1 MEYKKSGVFS
11 ENQKI
16 DCRNLCLYLNF
27 KNEKLDAIL
36 KFMKL
41 IEVDLVEK
49 FEEDFIFDME
59 FDEEE
64 ITAKALHK
72 KFTNVSDNAS
82 RRISL
87 LYDGILKSDKI
98 SSRFDYRNLISNRM
112 FMDEWVMEAPTLG
125 FDLEDTESI
134 KDYIL
139 RNIDSDEVDYL
150 GEPAP
155 QDIGLNFNC
164 DYIKKDQEID
174 DDFGYFGALS
184 FNISG
189 CILGYD
195 FEYFTNYL
203 KDFVKKA
210 GGILKS
216 LCANIFISDKTLK
229 TDYFNLFEMELIEHD
244 GEEPQVNHHRYGF
257 LSGIEGINYI
267 PRDLFEE
274 IDKSQLEDEVFE
286 VKPLENGAFINVNK
300 PLDEVNI
307 HDKYRVR
314 EVLDDILIKGYCDH
328 DLIHFV
334 AFLGR
339 VPLYVDEVFLIEALE
354 DEVRDDLYNRYF
366 VVTKNRE
373 IEGLHLDGSKF
384 RVHRF
389 NME

>member
-11 ENQKI
+11 ESQKI

-49 FEEDFIFDME
+49 FEEDFVFDME

-72 KFTNVSDNAS
+72 KFTNISDNAS

-98 SSRFDYRNLISNRM
+98 SSRFDYRNLISSRM
-112 FMDEWVMEAPTLG
+112 FMDKWVMEDLKLD
-125 FDLEDTESI
+125 FNLEDIESI

-139 RNIDSDEVDYL
+139 RNIDAENVDYL

-155 QDIGLNFNC
+155 QDIGLSFSC
-164 DYIKKDQEID
+164 DYIEKDQEVD
-174 DDFGYFGALS
+174 DDFGYFGSLS

-210 GGILKS
+210 GELLKS
-216 LCANIFISDKTLK
+216 LCANVFISDKTLN
-229 TDYFNLFEMELIEHD
+229 TDYFNLFEMELIEND

-314 EVLDDILIKGYCDH
+314 EVLDDILIKGYCE
-328 DLIHFV
+328 I
-334 AFLGR
+334 GR
-339 VPLYVDEVFLIEALE
+339 AHV
-354 DEVRDDLYNRYF
+354 
-366 VVTKNRE
+366 
-373 IEGLHLDGSKF
+373 
-384 RVHRF
+384 
-389 NME
+389 